1 MLSPMQLIVRYIFIC
16 LISMLGYTGVLTQV
30 DSIST
35 ESSRIQLASFF
46 EILETEKDI
55 FFSKESGILT
65 GTLIEYSPQIFDESI
80 SDILSYIRD
89 KTPFKAIQIA
99 KELYS
104 IVREDSKSKLY
115 GSIVDSNNRPL
126 PGATISIKGSSI
138 GVVSSVNGKYELEID
153 PGNWPLVARFVGME
167 ESRSSVDIGP
177 GQKVMLDFV
186 LEASPYLGE
195 VVVTGSRSIESTILE
210 HGTAASVIDID
221 ALKSD
226 YHSGLTELLQSEH
239 PSFYSVHQSIADA
252 TDHIDPATL
261 RNMGPDQVL
270 VLVNG
275 KRRHQSAL
283 VNISNTV
290 GKGSVSTDLNTIPVS
305 IIERIEILQDGASSQ
320 YGSDAIAGV
329 INIILKENIDY
340 SEVNIKSGMTT
351 LGDGATLDIGTN
363 FGVQLNE
370 SGGFLNLSLNHI
382 QRDAINRSER
392 YTGAIFGNDLD
403 RNPESLMDFFTHAG
417 FGDGRVMSFGSAKIS
432 ASTIFLNAA
441 TDLGSNVNV
450 YANGG
455 LSLKSGRSTGIY
467 IFPSQLQNPV
477 IPNPNGFSPILDTNI
492 DDRSF
497 SFGFKKT
504 FTNAVLDVSNTNGR
518 NSISYNILDQE
529 TAFGPA
535 STTEVNAGTVEYSQ
549 NTTNIDYSIGL
560 GPQED
565 IKLSVGAEFRLENYN
580 QIEGDAGSY
589 REYESRLIDVNIED
603 LSLFPGISP
612 DYAFKRDRI
621 NIGFY
626 TDIETDVSEQFRIG
640 LSTRFENYE
649 DFGNNL
655 SWKVF
660 ARYNPVKAISI
671 KAAANTGFR
680 APSLHQI
687 HYTSRSNQFISGADG
702 VSKSIIIDHFSN
714 ESSAA
719 LNGFEVEPLK
729 AESSINYNVSLVVR
743 PLDHLS
749 LAITSYL
756 IDVDDRIIISSRLS
770 RGLDPAI
777 DNVFNDLNSNFA
789 QFFTNAVGTT
799 TKGVEMIAKYRLLFG
814 KQSSLDLSLS
824 GHLNQSRVK
833 RDASGNTILNVNPIL
848 RPVEEALFN
857 RSDIALLES
866 AQPSSK
872 FIVGAQLN
880 FKRFG
885 FQTRLT
891 RFGEIIYRHPDDGFS
906 ANWQFNEISREIES
920 RDQTFAPK
928 YVADLSMKLILTDV
942 FHISLGMSNL
952 FDAYPDRND
961 HSVNLVNG
969 LFPYNRNIQ
978 QFGVQGRY
986 GFLNL
991 YMRL

>member
-1 MLSPMQLIVRYIFIC
+1 MQLIVRYLIIC
-16 LISMLGYTGVLTQV
+16 MFAVLGST
-30 DSIST
+30 SIASQDRPVQDT
-35 ESSRIQLASFF
+35 SRILLSSLFNTIEQ
-46 EILETEKDI
+46 EKDV
-55 FFSKESGILT
+55 FFSKETGILK
-65 GTLIEYSPQIFDESI
+65 GAYIDYSPT
-80 SDILSYIRD
+80 ILNEPIPVILQYIRD
-89 KTPFKAIQIA
+89 NTPFRAIQIA
-99 KELYS
+99 DVLYS
-104 IVREDSKSKLY
+104 IVREDSKSRLY

-126 PGATISIKGSSI
+126 PGATISIKGSSV
-138 GVVSSVNGKYELEID
+138 GVVSSVNGQYELEID
-153 PGNWPLVARFVGME
+153 PGNWPLVVRFVGME
-167 ESRSSVDIGP
+167 ESKSTVDIGP
-177 GQKVMLDFV
+177 GQEIMLDFV
-186 LEASPYLGE
+186 LEPSPYLRE
-195 VVVTGSRSIESTILE
+195 VVVTGSRSTESTILE
-210 HGTAASVIDID
+210 HGTAASVIDVNAI
-221 ALKSD
+221 KSD
-226 YHSGLTELLQSEH
+226 YHTGLTELLQSEH

-270 VLVNG
+270 VLING

-329 INIILKENIDY
+329 INIILKENTDF
-340 SEVNIKSGMTT
+340 SEVNIKSGMSI

-363 FGVQLNE
+363 FGLKLND
-370 SGGFLNLSLNHI
+370 SGGFVNLSLNHI
-382 QRDAINRSER
+382 ERDAINRSER
-392 YTGAIFGNDLD
+392 YTGPIFGNDLD
-403 RNPESLMDFFTHAG
+403 RNPESLMDFYTHAG
-417 FGDGRVMSFGSAKIS
+417 FGDGRVMSFGHAKLS
-432 ASTIFLNAA
+432 ASTLFFNAA
-441 TDLGSNVNV
+441 SDIGSDANI

-467 IFPSQLQNPV
+467 IFPSQLQDPV
-477 IPNPNGFSPILDTNI
+477 IPNPNGFSPILDTDIN
-492 DDRSF
+492 DHSL

-504 FTNAVLDVSNTNGR
+504 FSRAVLDVSNTFGR

-549 NTTNIDYSIGL
+549 NTTNLDYSLGL
-560 GPQED
+560 GSTED

-580 QIEGDAGSY
+580 QIEGDASSY
-589 REYESRLIDVNIED
+589 REYESRLIDVDIED

-612 DYAFKRDRI
+612 DYAFRRDRI
-621 NIGFY
+621 NIGLY
-626 TDIETDVSEQFRIG
+626 TDLESDVSEKVRIG
-640 LSTRFENYE
+640 LSTRIESYE
-649 DFGNNL
+649 DFGTNL

-660 ARYNPVKAISI
+660 ARYNPVSTVSI

-687 HYTSRSNQFISGADG
+687 HYTSRSNQFISSADG
-702 VSKSIIIDHFSN
+702 VSKSNIIDHFSN
-714 ESSAA
+714 ESSAV
-719 LNGFEVEPLK
+719 LNRFNVEPLK
-729 AESSINYNVSLVVR
+729 AESSVNYNISLIVR

-749 LAITSYL
+749 LALTSYL

-770 RGLDPAI
+770 RGLDPTI
-777 DNVFNDLNSNFA
+777 DNVLTDLNSNFA

-799 TKGVEMIAKYRLLFG
+799 TIGIEMIAKYRLLFG

-824 GHLNQSRVK
+824 GHYNQSRVK
-833 RDASGNTILNVNPIL
+833 RDADGNTILNVNPIL

-857 RSDIALLES
+857 RSDIALFES
-866 AQPSSK
+866 AQPASK
-872 FIVGAQLN
+872 FILGAKLT

-891 RFGEIIYRHPDDGFS
+891 RFGQISFLHPDDGLS
-906 ANWQFNEISREIES
+906 SNWQFNEITREIES
-920 RDQTFAPK
+920 RDQSFSPK
-928 YVADLSMKLILTDV
+928 YLADLSMKVILTNV
-942 FHISLGMSNL
+942 VHISLGMSNV
-952 FDAYPDRND
+952 FDVFPDRND
-961 HSVNLVNG
+961 HSANLVNG

-978 QFGVQGRY
+978 QFGVRGRY

-991 YMRL
+991 YVRL